1 MPSSMLILA
10 LVFAAPAAADRGAVE
25 AEAPTAVEAWSPAA
39 AEPPPASAT
48 PTPAP
53 MPMPVPVAPPTK
65 DAPPA
70 AAQPAPPPSAGPPT
84 PPPSRQRT
92 WPERPIRWR
101 VDVGGD
107 IGTTV
112 NFDPAWRAF
121 DYNRSAFHAGGTIR
135 GDFRL
140 ADGRIFLGGGASFRR
155 FGAYNYLYGSFDAEL
170 TVREPLVFFRLA
182 AVVREGFD
190 VFAHVGGGPS
200 FTAVSLSSYSS
211 TYNGGY
217 QQAVTG
223 MADAQAG
230 VSLYLPKKWL
240 PRRGAA
246 RATAGFELAAGYTF
260 RSKIKVRPELDV
272 YDDPLPTHTSDLG
285 DLAIRGFVWRFGV
298 FVRFQ

>member
-1 MPSSMLILA
+1 MPSLVLA
-10 LVFAAPAAADRGAVE
+10 LVFAAAPAATDRGAAE
-25 AEAPTAVEAWSPAA
+25 AEAPTAVEAWTPAPA
-39 AEPPPASAT
+39 DPPPAAVA

-53 MPMPVPVAPPTK
+53 MPMPVPVAAPTQPP
-65 DAPPA
+65 PPA
-70 AAQPAPPPSAGPPT
+70 VTQPPPPSAGPPT
-84 PPPSRQRT
+84 PPPTRKRT
-92 WPERPIRWR
+92 WPDRPIRWR
-101 VDVGGD
+101 VDLGGD

-121 DYNRSAFHAGGTIR
+121 DDNRSAFHAGGTIR

-140 ADGRIFLGGGASFRR
+140 GDGRVFLGGGASFRR
-155 FGAYNYLYGSFDAEL
+155 FASYNTLYQAFGADI
-170 TVREPLVFFRLA
+170 TVREPLAFLRLA
-182 AVVREGFD
+182 VVVREGFD

-200 FTAVSLSSYSS
+200 FTALSLSSWTS
-211 TYNGGY
+211 TYNSGY

-246 RATAGFELAAGYTF
+246 RATAGFELSAGYTF
-260 RSKIKVRPELDV
+260 RSKIKVRPEPDV
-272 YDDPLPTHTSDLG
+272 YDDPLPTHSSDLG
-285 DLAIRGFVWRFGV
+285 DLAVRGFVWRFGV

>member
-10 LVFAAPAAADRGAVE
+10 FVFAAPAAADRAAVE
-25 AEAPTAVEAWSPAA
+25 AEAPTAVEAWSPATA
-39 AEPPPASAT
+39 DPPPASAT
-48 PTPAP
+48 PTP
-53 MPMPVPVAPPTK
+53 MPMPVPVAPPAQ

-70 AAQPAPPPSAGPPT
+70 VTQPPPPPSAGPPT
-84 PPPSRQRT
+84 PPPSRKPTR
-92 WPERPIRWR
+92 PDRPIRWR
-101 VDVGGD
+101 VDLGGD

-155 FGAYNYLYGSFDAEL
+155 FAAYNSLYGSFDADL

-200 FTAVSLSSYSS
+200 FSALYLSSWSS
-211 TYNGGY
+211 TYNSGS
-217 QQAVTG
+217 QRAVTG

-246 RATAGFELAAGYTF
+246 RATAGFELSAGYTF
-260 RSKIKVRPELDV
+260 RSKINVRPELNV
-272 YDDPLPTHTSDLG
+272 YDDPLPTHSSDLG